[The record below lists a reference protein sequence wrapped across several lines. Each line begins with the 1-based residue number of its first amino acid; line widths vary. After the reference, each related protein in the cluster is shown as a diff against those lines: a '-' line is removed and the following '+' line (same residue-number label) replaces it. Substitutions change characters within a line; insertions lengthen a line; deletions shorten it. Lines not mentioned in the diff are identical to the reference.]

1 METVEFRIYF
11 AQHHKTGLWKAE
23 SPDLRGLL
31 VFDKDRDALL
41 AELPD
46 LVRTLLQ
53 EEGKQVQSVRFVDS
67 DECEW
72 QLPQNSTLAEV
83 NLLAA

>member
-1 METVEFRIYF
+1 MERVKYRIYF

-31 VFDKDRDALL
+31 VFDHDRDALE
-41 AELPD
+41 AELPE
-46 LVRTLLQ
+46 LVKVLLQ

-67 DECEW
+67 DESEW

>member
-1 METVEFRIYF
+1 METVEIRIYF

-31 VFDKDRDALL
+31 VFDKDREAL
-41 AELPD
+41 ADEIPA
-46 LVRTLLQ
+46 LVTALLQ
-53 EEGKQVQSVRFVDS
+53 EEGKQVHSVRFVDS
-67 DECEW
+67 DESEW